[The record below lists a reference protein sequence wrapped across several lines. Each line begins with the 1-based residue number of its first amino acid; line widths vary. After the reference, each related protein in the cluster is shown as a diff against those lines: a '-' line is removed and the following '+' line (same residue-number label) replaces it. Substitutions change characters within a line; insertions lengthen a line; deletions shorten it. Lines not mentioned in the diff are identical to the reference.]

1 MDFARILRASALMG
15 GASVVVLLA
24 GFVRAKVLAV
34 VLGASGVGLIGL
46 FHAFSGNLSS
56 LAGWGLAT
64 AGVRTVAA
72 AAPAERAAKMAAVR
86 RAGLLLGAA
95 GLLLALLVVQPAE
108 AWAFPVEQRLTD
120 LLVVAGAVPCL
131 VVAGASAAM
140 LQAAGEV
147 AVLARLQMI
156 AAAAGLALGLPA
168 IWCWGEP
175 GIAFSVLFAALATA
189 VCLWH
194 RAARV
199 CPEAATTAVRPGD
212 LAELLRLGA
221 ALMVAD
227 WLAQLSAY
235 LVRLYVIRAEGLE
248 AAGYYQAAYALAG
261 TLPGFV
267 FAAMAADFFP
277 RVSAAEGESEALA
290 LVENQVLVALLLGVP
305 LLGALLCLGPW
316 SLRWLYSAAF
326 DPAQPLLVWMTWGVF
341 LRLFTWPLGFW
352 LLARASAS
360 QVIVV
365 EIIAAGAMT
374 LGPLLLLPHFGLVG
388 SAAGFFLGSSLHG
401 ALLLWLVRRRAG
413 RFIRPVVQFAVIGA
427 ALALALVQLGAA
439 YDSGLGVVLGGLL
452 LAASVATAYRLHRR
466 GCSQA

>member
-1 MDFARILRASALMG
+1 MAFARILRASALMG

-24 GFVRAKVLAV
+24 GFVRAKVIAV

-46 FHAFSGNLSS
+46 FQAFSGNLAA
-56 LAGWGLAT
+56 LAGWGLAI

-72 AAPAERAAKMAAVR
+72 AAPTERAGKMAAVR
-86 RAGLLLGAA
+86 RAGLLLGSA
-95 GLLLALLVVQPAE
+95 GLLLALLVAWPAE
-108 AWAFPVEQRLTD
+108 AWAFPGEQRLTE
-120 LLVVAGAVPCL
+120 LLVVAVAVPCL
-131 VVAGASAAM
+131 IVAGAAAAL
-140 LQAAGEV
+140 LQASGEV
-147 AVLARLQMI
+147 TALARLQVV

-168 IWCWGEP
+168 IWCWGEA
-175 GIAFSVLFAALATA
+175 GIAFSVLSAALATA

-194 RAARV
+194 RASRT
-199 CPEAATTAVRPGD
+199 CPEAATTPVRPGD
-212 LAELLRLGA
+212 LAELGRLGA
-221 ALMVAD
+221 ALMVAG

-235 LVRLYVIRAEGLE
+235 LVRLYIIRAEGLD

-261 TLPGFV
+261 ALPGFV

-290 LVENQVLVALLLGVP
+290 LVENQILVALLLGVP

-326 DPAQPLLVWMTWGVF
+326 DPAQPLLVWMIWGVF

-365 EIIAAGAMT
+365 EVVAAVAMT
-374 LGPLLLLPHFGLVG
+374 LGPVLLLPHLGLVG
-388 SAAGFFLGSSLHG
+388 AAAGFFVGSSLHG

-413 RFIRPVVQFAVIGA
+413 RFVRPTIQFAVIGA

-439 YDSGLGVVLGGLL
+439 YHSGLGAALGGLL
-452 LAASVATAYRLHRR
+452 LAAVSVAAYRLHRATR
-466 GCSQA
+466 SQA